1 MFKRGGSNVLVT
13 ELKQIVMLG
22 LVIIFKFLKIYSGV
36 EISVISFVQWYQKF
50 SEAISYLFKVENFLK
65 HIQKSR

>member
-1 MFKRGGSNVLVT
+1 MCLFALTDRMRCSRGGGSNVLVT

-36 EISVISFVQWYQKF
+36 EISVISFVQWYQK
-50 SEAISYLFKVENFLK
+50 
-65 HIQKSR
+65 IQ